1 MKQTTRIY
9 LIRHGQTESN
19 HNKIYQGRIDN
30 DLNQSGKIQAKA
42 MAQYLAGQPLAAV
55 YSSPLKR
62 ALATAQPVAGAHDL
76 PVRVAADLQE
86 MNFGLWEGLSFEQ
99 IQSDFPQLA
108 ARWLDT
114 FYEVDLP
121 EGESFIK
128 LGQRV
133 GPAFRQIVAQ
143 HQGQEV
149 ALIAHGGV
157 NCVIICDCLGL
168 PYSQLRTWWQD
179 NGALSLLENDGCSWR
194 LPVNNYLP
202 NAENF

>member
-19 HNKIYQGRIDN
+19 HNKIYQGRIDTE
-30 DLNQSGKIQAKA
+30 LNEAGKIQAA
-42 MAQYLAGQPLAAV
+42 ATARHLAAQPLAAV

-62 ALATAQPVAGAHDL
+62 ALATAEAVAEAHAL

-86 MNFGLWEGLSFEQ
+86 MDFGLWEGLSFEQ
-99 IQSDFPQLA
+99 IQSAFPQLA
-108 ARWLDT
+108 AQWLDT

-121 EGESFIK
+121 EGESFTK

-133 GPAFRQIVAQ
+133 GVPFRSIVSD

-168 PYSQLRTWWQD
+168 PYSQLRTLWQD
-179 NGALSLLENDGCSWR
+179 NGALSLLETDGCVWR
-194 LPVNNYLP
+194 LVLNNYLP
-202 NAENF
+202 NT